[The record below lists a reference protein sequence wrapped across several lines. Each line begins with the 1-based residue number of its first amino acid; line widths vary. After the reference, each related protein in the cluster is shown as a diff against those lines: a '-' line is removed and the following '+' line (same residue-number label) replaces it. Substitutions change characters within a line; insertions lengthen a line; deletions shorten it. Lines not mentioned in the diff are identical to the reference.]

1 MQLRTK
7 VITLAILAVLLAS
20 LGVGSVAA
28 QTDTIMWRYCRA
40 DRGLQPGRRAAAN
53 DLYAIDASTGAPLSD
68 A

>member
-40 DRGLQPGRRAAAN
+40 SWGRTRRRRR
-53 DLYAIDASTGAPLSD
+53 L
-68 A
+68 